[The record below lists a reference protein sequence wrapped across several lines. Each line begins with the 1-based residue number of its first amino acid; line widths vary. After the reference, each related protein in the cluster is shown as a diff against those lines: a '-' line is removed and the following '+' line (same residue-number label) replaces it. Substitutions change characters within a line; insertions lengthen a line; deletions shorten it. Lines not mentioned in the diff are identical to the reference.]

1 MTQFLFQP
9 IQYLVLGLRKHIR
22 REWFIF
28 FHNRKIVTVTYRS
41 KGVRIF
47 LIILIVSFSNYI
59 SKSFTLEGM
68 KPVKESN
75 EMIPHSYPIYVSDE
89 TSFDSMD
96 AATQLLEYAGDT
108 DWN

>member
-1 MTQFLFQP
+1 
-9 IQYLVLGLRKHIR
+9 
-22 REWFIF
+22 
-28 FHNRKIVTVTYRS
+28 
-41 KGVRIF
+41 
-47 LIILIVSFSNYI
+47 
-59 SKSFTLEGM
+59 M